1 VLIKPPDAC
10 LDDHEWRDLLAGQEV
25 GQLIVPV
32 ADDLPVVVPT
42 HYVFDGADCIELHLA
57 TPNPVWDAIG
67 TGVEAL
73 FTVTGP
79 FVYIPSSWGASPGTP
94 PEHGVPTSYY
104 AAVVA
109 RVHARPVDDDAA
121 KAALLRRQVARF
133 QPEGGHAPIEDDAPP
148 YGRMLG
154 AIRGLELDI
163 RSVQAKFKF
172 GGNKAPDHQ
181 RVIAE
186 MLAIRNGPGDA
197 AAREHQLRR
206 LG

>member
-1 VLIKPPDAC
+1 M
-10 LDDHEWRDLLAGQEV
+10 
-25 GQLIVPV
+25 
-32 ADDLPVVVPT
+32 
-42 HYVFDGADCIELHLA
+42 
-57 TPNPVWDAIG
+57 
-67 TGVEAL
+67 
-73 FTVTGP
+73 
-79 FVYIPSSWGASPGTP
+79 
-94 PEHGVPTSYY
+94 PTSYY

-109 RVHARPVDDDAA
+109 RVHARPIDDDGA

-154 AIRGLELDI
+154 AIRGLQLDI

-181 RVIAE
+181 RAIAE
-186 MLAIRNGPGDA
+186 KLAIRNGPGDA

-206 LG
+206 LGRSWAAATAAAHALRAPAMTAHGSSSPIGRTSKRWAPDDCSAPGHGRPADRDRSPIRHTRNEGGGHQRVAASGVAASTTQLETCT